1 MGQQVRTFKG
11 KRSEIS
17 VRKIGE
23 WEYEATSESRDGEW
37 YRVVLVLNRWLCG
50 CKGFA
55 HTNRA
60 CKHIAAM
67 KKLYSPSPTPA
78 PRCRKRRKARR
89 RNVIG
94 MPTIKCHHCRSTK
107 FRTSHVRGNKLGDVQ
122 VYRCLNRECGRRFT
136 PKDGFWGMTY
146 RGGYVVPALEDKASC
161 KRNHDIR
168 DSLGK
173 LGQKPARST
182 LYTWFR
188 RFPVECTPYLVSL
201 DYGLSETAY
210 ADEIVRRIG
219 GAKSV
224 IFSMMDGGTRMFTA
238 YQIGRFKGSHNVDGM
253 VRMDTMIRGTAP
265 SIVRTDAANNF
276 DGAFK
281 REILNNKEG
290 KPVMHIRHVHLTG
303 DINTNPKERDND
315 TLSDFV
321 KSCRGLKSMD
331 TAYIGLY
338 QIHFNAVRS
347 HMGIGGLRPME
358 AAGVWFE
365 HPNKWLAVI
374 QNAADYNNA
383 VKLGII
389 KPTKAVS
396 PHLSGFQAK

>member
-23 WEYEATSESRDGEW
+23 WEYEATSESKDGERYRLVFVLSRW
-37 YRVVLVLNRWLCG
+37 YCG

-55 HTNRA
+55 HKNRA
-60 CKHIAAM
+60 CKHVAAM
-67 KKLYSPSPTPA
+67 KRLYSPSPPPA

-89 RNVIG
+89 KAIG
-94 MPTIKCHHCRSTK
+94 MPAIKCHFCRSTK
-107 FRTSHVRGNKLGDVQ
+107 YKNSHVRRNKLGDVQ
-122 VYRCLNRECGRRFT
+122 VYRCLNKGCGRRFT

-146 RGGYVVPALEDKASC
+146 RGDYVVPALEDRASC
-161 KRNHDIR
+161 KRSHDIR

-182 LYTWFR
+182 LHTWFR
-188 RFPVECTPYLVSL
+188 HFPIECTPYLVSL
-201 DYGLSETAY
+201 DYDLSETAY
-210 ADEIVRRIG
+210 ADEIVRYIG
-219 GAKSV
+219 GVKSV
-224 IFSMMDGGTRMFTA
+224 IFTVEDSATRMCTA
-238 YQIGRFKGSHNVDGM
+238 YQIGGFKGSHNVQAM
-253 VRMDTMIRGTAP
+253 VRLDRRIRGTVP
-265 SIVRTDAANNF
+265 SRFVT
-276 DGAFK
+276 DGAKNYVGAYK
-281 REILNNKEG
+281 REILCNKEG
-290 KPVMHIRHVHLTG
+290 KPTVHIRHIHLTG
-303 DINTNPKERDND
+303 DMNTNPKERDNG

-321 KSCRGLKSMD
+321 ESCRGLKSRN

-347 HMGIGGLRPME
+347 HMGLGGLRPME
-358 AAGVWFE
+358 AAGVRFE

-374 QNAADYNNA
+374 QNSADYNNA

-389 KPTKAVS
+389 SPAKALS
-396 PHLSGFQAK
+396 PRQSGFQAM